1 MGTNKYYVI
10 KQVGT
15 YWSHDSLSLYKI
27 WTCLVELFLSYSRN
41 NPTSTNIW
49 KVLSLTVVS
58 KTRVLGIKSV
68 RALPNVSKVN
78 SEAGSWIANFEQF
91 PPGLLMLS
99 SRSDLIAIQW
109 LSDFPL
115 PVKGFGGQA
124 FINHDLLPCIHV
136 SSNPPKKGNS
146 SFINVV
152 SMRVDLDKTIQ
163 FHNLMT
169 KLRWVKVAYLIL
181 WENILSRH
189 VQ

>member
-1 MGTNKYYVI
+1 MWISFSWRDRSNPISLEVI
-10 KQVGT
+10 IK
-15 YWSHDSLSLYKI
+15 SLDTSEFALI
-27 WTCLVELFLSYSRN
+27 WELLEFS
-41 NPTSTNIW
+41 I
-49 KVLSLTVVS
+49 VS
-58 KTRVLGIKSV
+58 KTWVLGIKSV

-78 SEAGSWIANFEQF
+78 SEAGSWIPNFEHF
-91 PPGLLMLS
+91 PPGLLTMS
-99 SRSDLIAIQW
+99 SRSDLIAIQQ

-136 SSNPPKKGNS
+136 SSNPQKTGNS
-146 SFINVV
+146 RFIDVV
-152 SMRVDLDKTIQ
+152 SMRVNLDKMIQ